1 MDIQENRQD
10 LILELFKH
18 TARISRL
25 MATSKN
31 VFFASYGLN
40 KAQVEVLYLLSE
52 RSMHIKDISQVLMT
66 TSSSAS
72 QLIEGLVQKGYV
84 SRKEFGEDRRSI
96 VVQMTVEGRKKFGN
110 FRKAHLKRMLSLFES
125 ITDEQLE
132 MFIAM
137 AEILLESTLKKSTP
151 VYAS

>member
-1 MDIQENRQD
+1 MDIQENRKD
-10 LILELFKH
+10 LMLELFEH

-25 MATSKN
+25 MATSKD

-40 KAQVEVLYLLSE
+40 KAQVEVLYVLSS
-52 RSMHIKDISQVLMT
+52 RSIHIKDISHVLMI

-84 SRKEFGEDRRSI
+84 IRKEVSEDRRSI
-96 VVQMTVEGRKKFGN
+96 EVQMTVEGRKKFGN
-110 FRKAHLKRMLSLFES
+110 FRKAHLKRMQSLFES

-132 MFIAM
+132 KFIAIT
-137 AEILLESTLKKSTP
+137 EILLENTKKKSSP